1 MALHGLMQSTQ
12 LTVSTLLGPME
23 RSFSAKG
30 VTTAQATGPKRTT
43 YGEVAE
49 RTRRLVTALGAL
61 GLQPGDRVAT
71 FGWNSQRHLE
81 LYLAV
86 PSAEMVLHT
95 VNHRLFP
102 AQIDYIL
109 DHAADVMVVVDASL
123 LDVVWPMVSR
133 SRHIRHVV
141 VMPDDPAVR
150 IPDDERVL
158 DYEQLVS
165 SHQPADGALFVGDER
180 TAAGLCYTSGTTGN
194 PKGVLYDHRSIVLH
208 ALMLLGADNL
218 AISEADV
225 VMPVVPMFHANA
237 WGLPYACVM
246 TGADLA
252 MPGNQTDP
260 VLLAEQLE
268 RERVTLAAGVATI
281 WRSVLPH
288 LDGRD
293 LSGLR
298 RLMNGGGPLPPS
310 LSAAYERACGL
321 PLTSSWG
328 MTEMSP
334 VGAVSRI
341 STKDRTAS
349 EEERRD
355 VLTSPGVK
363 PPLVQMR
370 LRDALGGDVPWDGRS
385 PGSLEVAGPTVAA
398 GYYRNDDHDAITDD
412 GWLRT
417 GDIATLDPHGYLRIV
432 DRAKDLV
439 KSGGE
444 WISSSALENE
454 IMSHPAVLEAAVI
467 GIPDERW
474 EERPLA
480 CIVTTEGESLTSED
494 VRAFLLGR
502 VAKWWI
508 PTDYAFLDELP
519 TTATG
524 KISKLSLREAMAAR
538 PKEMTPKT

>member
-1 MALHGLMQSTQ
+1 MTLRGIMQDTQ
-12 LTVSTLLGPME
+12 LTVSALLGPME
-23 RSFSAKG
+23 RSFSAKT
-30 VTTAQATGPKRTT
+30 VTTAETTGPVRTT
-43 YGEVAE
+43 YGEVAD
-49 RTRRLVTALGAL
+49 RARRLVSALERL
-61 GLQPGDRVAT
+61 GLRPGDRVAT

-86 PSAEMVLHT
+86 PSAQMVLHT

-109 DHAADVMVVVDASL
+109 DHAADQVIAVDASL
-123 LDVVWPMVSR
+123 IETVWPMISR
-133 SRHIRHVV
+133 SRHVRHVLL
-141 VMPDDPAVR
+141 MPDDPSAV
-150 IPDDERVL
+150 IPDDPRIV
-158 DYEQLVS
+158 DYEDLIGA
-165 SHQPADGALFVGDER
+165 HEPAQGALFTGDER
-180 TAAGLCYTSGTTGN
+180 TAAGLCYTSGTTGD

-208 ALMLLGADNL
+208 ALMLLGTDNL
-218 AISEADV
+218 AVSETDV
-225 VMPVVPMFHANA
+225 IMPVVPMFHANA
-237 WGLPYACVM
+237 WGLPYASVM

-252 MPGNQTDP
+252 MPGNRTAPEQ
-260 VLLAEQLE
+260 LAEQLE

-288 LDGRD
+288 VGGRD
-293 LSGLR
+293 LGAVR
-298 RLMNGGGPLPPS
+298 RLMSGGGPLPPS
-310 LSAAYERACGL
+310 LSAEYEAACGI

-334 VGAVSRI
+334 VGAVSRVG
-341 STKDRTAS
+341 TRDLTAS
-349 EEERRD
+349 EEARRD

-370 LRDALGGDVPWDGRS
+370 LRDGNGLEVQWDGVT

-398 GYYRNDDHDAITDD
+398 GYYLNDDHDAITPD

-417 GDIATLDPHGYLRIV
+417 GDIATLDPEGYLRIV

-444 WISSSALENE
+444 WISSSALENA
-454 IMSHPAVLEAAVI
+454 IMNHPAVLEAAVI

-480 CIVTTEGESLTSED
+480 CIVVDDGKTVTPDEIRT
-494 VRAFLLGR
+494 FLLDQ

-508 PTDYAFLDELP
+508 PTDYAFLDEIP
-519 TTATG
+519 KTATG
-524 KISKLSLREAMAAR
+524 KISKLTLRETMAGPA
-538 PKEMTPKT
+538 PTA